1 MSDTAVL
8 ALSTTVKPAKK
19 FTVDGA
25 EYEMWSMDHLSK
37 TDEAQVM
44 ALFARHALI
53 GQELEL
59 SPNVAK
65 GSATA
70 ERLRTCRLQLLTKL
84 TNLPREV
91 ADKLPISAQAQ
102 LLDALEDEMTPE
114 AEDEN
119 VAEGNQSTT
128 QVPPSDDLDNI

>member
-1 MSDTAVL
+1 MSDTML
-8 ALSTTVKPAKK
+8 ALSTTVKPARK

-37 TDEAQVM
+37 SDEAIVM
-44 ALFARHALI
+44 ALFARHSLI
-53 GQELEL
+53 GQELEM

-70 ERLRTCRLQLLTKL
+70 ERLRNCRLQLLTKL

-91 ADKLPISAQAQ
+91 AEKLPISGQAQ
-102 LLDALEDEMTPE
+102 LLDALEDEMSAAE
-114 AEDEN
+114 ESEDEN
-119 VAEGNQSTT
+119 VAEGNSTAE
-128 QVPPSDDLDNI
+128 VPADDELDNI

>member
-1 MSDTAVL
+1 MSETML
-8 ALSTTVKPAKK
+8 ALSTAVKPAKK

-37 TDEAQVM
+37 ADEAMVM

-53 GQELEL
+53 GQELEM

-102 LLDALEDEMTPE
+102 LLDALEDEMSPPE
-114 AEDEN
+114 TEDEN
-119 VAEGNQSTT
+119 AVGGNSTAE
-128 QVPPSDDLDNI
+128 VPASDDLDNI